1 MLTINEK
8 PKRLLPSWIWEQIK
22 NLDFTS
28 IYDPFS
34 GMASVGIFIKHKG
47 KQVLTTELLQSYYW
61 WNKAFIENNNI
72 KLSKELQEQINK
84 SEKDR
89 AVLNLFGAWK
99 DQYFTEE
106 EVNWLGSWFYNIN
119 STNLKDEER
128 GLAYSAVYLVINYW
142 LSYNRKHLSY
152 PKPMTP
158 YEILNYYFLLVN
170 NLVFDNKLT
179 NAVYYSDAYDM
190 VSQLPTDLMFIY
202 PPTPEGFRNY
212 DLRYYLWECWTR
224 QVTQLNMEELI
235 KYNNRPKLGQTFNS
249 LEDYLQAL
257 NHFLELSQGNNI
269 WVIAYNDQSLL
280 DRDSLL
286 SIVQRYRKVWNEA
299 ETFIPYPTAVG
310 TSVVKEGLIIGIS
323 E

>member
-8 PKRLLPSWIWEQIK
+8 PKRILPSWIWEQLK
-22 NLDFTS
+22 ELDFTS
-28 IYDPFS
+28 IYDPFT
-34 GMASVGIFIKHKG
+34 GIAPFGIFLKHKG
-47 KQVLTTELLQSYYW
+47 KQILASDMLQCYYW

-72 KLSKELQEQINK
+72 KLSPELQKTINNQ
-84 SEKDR
+84 EKDS
-89 AVLNLFGAWK
+89 NITNIFGAWK
-99 DQYFTEE
+99 DQYFTED
-106 EVNWLGSWFYNIN
+106 EVNWLSSWFYNIN
-119 STNLKDEER
+119 SLNLKDEER
-128 GLAYSAVYLVINYW
+128 SLAYAAVYLVISYW

-152 PKPMTP
+152 PKPMSP
-158 YEILNYYFLLVN
+158 YEILNYYFSFVN

-179 NAVYYSDAYDM
+179 NTVYFSDAYSM
-190 VSQLPTDLMFIY
+190 VSQLPTDLIFIY

-224 QVTQLNMEELI
+224 QATQLNMEELI
-235 KYNNRPKLGQTFNS
+235 TYDNRPKLGQTFNS

-257 NHFLELSQGNNI
+257 NYFLELAQGNHI

-286 SIVQRYRKVWNEA
+286 NIVQRHRKVWHEA

-310 TSVVKEGLIIGIS
+310 TSVVKEGLIIGIA